1 MILGIE
7 KELAIFLQ
15 AILAGNLLYLLYYLL
30 YLFRKLI
37 RHNGFWISAEDLL
50 YWIFV
55 GVYVFLE
62 MQQACNGML
71 RWYFVVGLL
80 GGSFITWIFVRK
92 FLGKHIDKSKK
103 TE

>member
-15 AILAGNLLYLLYYLL
+15 AVLSGNLLYLIYRVL

-37 RHNGFWISAEDLL
+37 KHNNFWISIEDLG
-50 YWIFV
+50 YWMFV
-55 GVYVFLE
+55 GIYVFLG
-62 MQQACNGML
+62 MQKTCNGNI
-71 RWYFVVGLL
+71 RWYYIVGLL
-80 GGSFITWIFVRK
+80 GGGLATAIFVRK
-92 FLGKHIDKSKK
+92 IVRKHIDKSER

>member
-1 MILGIE
+1 MIIGIE

-15 AILAGNLLYLLYYLL
+15 SILAGNLLYLFYLVL
-30 YLFRKLI
+30 HLFRKLI
-37 RHNGFWISAEDLL
+37 RHSSFWISVEDLF
-50 YWIFV
+50 YWMFV

-62 MQQACNGML
+62 MQKTCSGMI

-80 GGSFITWIFVRK
+80 GGSFITWFFIHKFVR
-92 FLGKHIDKSKK
+92 KHIDKSKK